1 MRDFD
6 ENNITAAVIDRYQN
20 TPDPRLKKI
29 MTSLVQHL
37 HDFVRDVE
45 PTEAEWGQAIEFLT
59 RTGKLCTDKR
69 QEFIL
74 LSDTLGVSMLVD
86 AINHRFAEG
95 TTETTVKG
103 PFYVQNPPE
112 AAFGADI
119 RGEAKGD
126 PLYIDGSILS
136 EDGKPVA
143 NAIVDVWHSDA
154 EGFYDVQLP
163 ELEEPTLRARF
174 HSDSQ
179 GRFRF
184 WTIMPR
190 YYPIPYDGTV
200 GDMLKA
206 TERHPY
212 RPAHVHF
219 MILAEGHEPLV
230 THLFVDGDQYLD
242 SDAVFAVKNSL
253 IRDFTREA
261 PGIAPDGKKID
272 VPWRK
277 LHSDF
282 VLSKAAAKKT
292 ALRPAATLRRRPR
305 RQWES
310 CYGRR
315 IRIVRPHPLRDGV
328 RVKGPNLAILE
339 ILHQLCIRR
348 RIHLA
353 RPHHFAVVDIGAV
366 IHPLLVR
373 RMQVRVMHDHQLFLR
388 TAR

>member
-6 ENNITAAVIDRYQN
+6 EKNITAAVVERYRN
-20 TPDPRLKKI
+20 TPDPRLKQI
-29 MTSLVQHL
+29 MTSLVRHL

-45 PTEAEWGQAIEFLT
+45 LTEDEWTKAIDYLT

-74 LSDTLGVSMLVD
+74 LSDTLGISMLVD
-86 AINHRFAEG
+86 AINHRFAKG
-95 TTETTVKG
+95 ATETTVMG

-112 AAFGADI
+112 AELGADI
-119 RGEAKGD
+119 RGEAKGE
-126 PLYIDGSILS
+126 PLFIDGSILS

-143 NAIVDVWHSDA
+143 NAVVDVWHSDA

-163 ELEEPTLRARF
+163 ELQEPTLRARF
-174 HSDSQ
+174 HSDAQ

-190 YYPIPYDGTV
+190 YYPIPDDGTV
-200 GDMLKA
+200 GEMLKA
-206 TERHPY
+206 CARHPY

-219 MILAEGHEPLV
+219 MIMAPGHETLV

-253 IRDFTREA
+253 IRDFTHES
-261 PGIAPDGKKID
+261 PGIAPDDRKID

-282 VLSKAAAKKT
+282 VLAKATAKKS
-292 ALRPAATLRRRPR
+292 APAA
-305 RQWES
+305 
-310 CYGRR
+310 
-315 IRIVRPHPLRDGV
+315 
-328 RVKGPNLAILE
+328 
-339 ILHQLCIRR
+339 
-348 RIHLA
+348 
-353 RPHHFAVVDIGAV
+353 
-366 IHPLLVR
+366 
-373 RMQVRVMHDHQLFLR
+373 
-388 TAR
+388 

>member
-1 MRDFD
+1 
-6 ENNITAAVIDRYQN
+6 
-20 TPDPRLKKI
+20 
-29 MTSLVQHL
+29 
-37 HDFVRDVE
+37 
-45 PTEAEWGQAIEFLT
+45 
-59 RTGKLCTDKR
+59 
-69 QEFIL
+69 
-74 LSDTLGVSMLVD
+74 
-86 AINHRFAEG
+86 
-95 TTETTVKG
+95 VKG

-119 RGEAKGD
+119 RGESKGD

-163 ELEEPTLRARF
+163 ELQEPTLRARF

-219 MILAEGHEPLV
+219 MILAEGHEPLI

-261 PGIAPDGKKID
+261 PGIAPDGKKVD

-282 VLSKAAAKKT
+282 VLSKVAAKKT
-292 ALRPAATLRRRPR
+292 APAA
-305 RQWES
+305 
-310 CYGRR
+310 
-315 IRIVRPHPLRDGV
+315 
-328 RVKGPNLAILE
+328 
-339 ILHQLCIRR
+339 
-348 RIHLA
+348 
-353 RPHHFAVVDIGAV
+353 
-366 IHPLLVR
+366 
-373 RMQVRVMHDHQLFLR
+373 
-388 TAR
+388 